1 MTRWRITVEYDGAA
15 FVGWQRQKNGW
26 SAQGALERAILNFSQ
41 ETVTIFGAG
50 RTDSGVHAL
59 GQVAHFDL
67 DKNTKPDTVRD
78 ALNYHMREDP
88 IIVLDAT
95 EAAPDFH
102 ARISATGRHYLYRI
116 LNRRAA
122 PAVDLGRVW
131 HVPRPLDTD
140 AMHEAAQRLIG
151 RHDFTSFRAS
161 HCQALSPVKT
171 MDRITVSRAADEIH
185 IHAAAR
191 SFLHH
196 QMRNITGTLGFVGEG
211 KWSADDVSYALEA
224 RDRAAAGPTAPP
236 QGLYLVA
243 VDYTEP
249 PESKPSSES
258 SSASPSDSS
267 DAVSRNEI

>member
-1 MTRWRITVEYDGAA
+1 MTRWRIIVEYEGSA

-67 DKNTKPDTVRD
+67 EKETNANTVRD
-78 ALNYHMREDP
+78 ALNHHMREDP
-88 IIVLDAT
+88 IIVLDAA
-95 EAAPDFH
+95 EALPDFH
-102 ARISATGRHYLYRI
+102 ARISATGRRYLYRI

-131 HVPRPLDTD
+131 HVSKRLDVD

-171 MDRITVSRAADEIH
+171 MDRITVSRVADEIH

-211 KWSADDVSYALEA
+211 KWNADDVTRALEA
-224 RDRAAAGPTAPP
+224 RDRSAAGPTAPP
-236 QGLYLVA
+236 QGLYLVG
-243 VDYTEP
+243 VDYD
-249 PESKPSSES
+249 PESLSDPSG
-258 SSASPSDSS
+258 PSDSS
-267 DAVSRNEI
+267 EAVSRNEIKAI